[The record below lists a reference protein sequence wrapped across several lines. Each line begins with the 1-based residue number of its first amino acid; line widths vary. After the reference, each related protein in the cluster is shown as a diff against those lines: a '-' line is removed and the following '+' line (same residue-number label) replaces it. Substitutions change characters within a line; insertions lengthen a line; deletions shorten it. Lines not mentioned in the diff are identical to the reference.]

1 MLNDPYMFY
10 VQYVAPLLEIAI
22 LTVLIYWI
30 LLAID
35 RISAGG
41 KLKGMA
47 IALFIVVVAAWGASK
62 AQLHAITWLLGAAI
76 SFSAVIMAVVFQPEL
91 RRLFVRMGG
100 LLASNDHGGNEQLM
114 DRIVESA
121 FLLSAERIGALVVFE
136 RNDHLDSYIATGPF
150 ECSIS
155 VRSLQTIFWKNS
167 PVHDGAVI
175 IQRGKIVAAGVI
187 LPLTQNFEYR
197 MLSGTRHRAGIGITE
212 DTDALAMLV
221 SEETGAISIA
231 DRGKIHEN
239 LSREDLSVYLKR
251 SFGARGQR
259 LTQTP

>member
-1 MLNDPYMFY
+1 MNDPYLFY
-10 VQYVAPLLEIAI
+10 VQYIAPILEIGI
-22 LTVLIYWI
+22 LTVLIYYI
-30 LLAID
+30 LMAID

-47 IALFIVVVAAWGASK
+47 IALFIVVIAAWGANK

-91 RRLFVRMGG
+91 RRLFVRMGA
-100 LLASNDHGGNEQLM
+100 LLATNEHGGNEALL
-114 DRIVESA
+114 DLIVESA
-121 FLLSAERIGALVVFE
+121 GLLSAERIGALVVFE
-136 RNDHLDSYIATGPF
+136 KNDHLDNYIATGPF

-155 VRSLQTIFWKNS
+155 VRSFQTIFWKNS

-175 IQRGKIVAAGVI
+175 IRGGKIVAAGVI

-212 DTDALAMLV
+212 DTDALALLV
-221 SEETGAISIA
+221 SEETGAISVA
-231 DRGKIHEN
+231 DKGKLYEN
-239 LSREDLSVYLKR
+239 LSLEELAIFLKR

-259 LTQTP
+259 LTQTTT

>member
-1 MLNDPYMFY
+1 MNDPYVFY
-10 VQYVAPLLEIAI
+10 VQFIAPILEIGI
-22 LTVLIYWI
+22 LTLLIYWI

-47 IALFIVVVAAWGASK
+47 IALFIVVIAAWGASK
-62 AQLHAITWLLGAAI
+62 AQLHAITWLLGAGI
-76 SFSAVIMAVVFQPEL
+76 SFSAVILAVVFQPEL
-91 RRLFVRMGG
+91 RRLFVRMGT
-100 LLASNDHGGNEQLM
+100 LLATNEHGGNEGLL
-114 DRIVESA
+114 DLIVESA
-121 FLLSAERIGALVVFE
+121 GLLSAERIGALVVFE
-136 RNDHLDSYIATGPF
+136 KNDHLDNYIATGPF

-155 VRSLQTIFWKNS
+155 VRSFQTIFWKNS

-175 IQRGKIVAAGVI
+175 IRSGKIAAAGVI

-212 DTDALAMLV
+212 DTDALALLV
-221 SEETGAISIA
+221 SEETGAISVA
-231 DRGKIHEN
+231 DKGKLYEN
-239 LSREDLSVYLKR
+239 LSLEELSIFLRR

>member
-1 MLNDPYMFY
+1 MFDDPKTFY
-10 VQYVAPLLEIAI
+10 VLYIAPVLEIVI
-22 LTVLIYWI
+22 LSVLIYWI

-41 KLKGMA
+41 KLKGMSLA
-47 IALFIVVVAAWGASK
+47 FFIVVLAAWGANL
-62 AQLHAITWLLGAAI
+62 AELHAITWLLGAAI
-76 SFSAVIMAVVFQPEL
+76 SFSAVILAVVFQPEL
-91 RRLFVRMGG
+91 RRLFVRMGT
-100 LLASNDHGGNEQLM
+100 LLASHEHEATAQLM
-114 DRIVESA
+114 DKIVESS
-121 FLLSAERIGALVVFE
+121 FLLSAERIGALIVFE
-136 RNDHLDSYIATGPF
+136 RNDHLDNYIATGPF

-155 VRSLQTIFWKNS
+155 VRSFQTIFWKNS

-175 IQRGKIVAAGVI
+175 IRQGKIVAAGVI

-212 DTDALAMLV
+212 DTDALALLV
-221 SEETGAISIA
+221 SEETGGISIA
-231 DRGKIHEN
+231 DRGKLYEN

-251 SFGARGQR
+251 CFGARGQR